1 LFEEISMIA
10 AHPRFGLQKRD
21 LHIGGLGSGASGA
34 PVVVIDPM
42 MEAAGSWRHK
52 SKTAARNTD
61 DFVRS
66 NPWAVLAVA
75 AAVGLAA
82 GYLLSQRSRP

>member
-1 LFEEISMIA
+1 MIA
-10 AHPRFGLQKRD
+10 AHPRLGLQKRD
-21 LHIGGLGSGASGA
+21 LHIGGVGSSALGA

-52 SKTAARNTD
+52 GKNAARNTD

-66 NPWAVLAVA
+66 NPWTVLALA

-82 GYLLSQRSRP
+82 GYLLSQRFRP